1 MPADY
6 SASGELRIVLFT
18 FLRIE
23 LICLYFVAQVRDNF
37 EGNFQ
42 SDVRPVHHLA
52 G

>member
-23 LICLYFVAQVRDNF
+23 LICLFF
-37 EGNFQ
+37 CG
-42 SDVRPVHHLA
+42 S
-52 G
+52 GT